1 MGLLALALIRSLTL
15 SNKSSSIAD
24 NNITYETYK
33 GRMTDFT
40 TTDDPNYFKIDPNS
54 MYHRDIYHRAMIQWN
69 PPHLDESVSGNKRQI
84 MKPSK
89 EISSVLADMINA
101 LE

>member
-15 SNKSSSIAD
+15 SDKSSSIAD

-40 TTDDPNYFKIDPNS
+40 TTDYSTYFEIDPNR
-54 MYHRDIYHRAMIQWN
+54 MYHRDTYHGGTVQWYPSN
-69 PPHLDESVSGNKRQI
+69 LDPSASGNKRQI